1 MEVHRH
7 LSHYQDV
14 KNAAQGLS
22 SIVKIMLD
30 SKLKQQ
36 LMKII
41 PKILLLTYDY
51 NQDVRDTMKQ
61 LWSSLVDVDK
71 ESQLIEE
78 KWPEILDLC
87 LDYMKQK
94 EFRKRLSA
102 CLVLCDLIPNRSWTQ
117 IKSKFRELFLG
128 SLNLLDDDVEAIKNA
143 GVDLAKAN
151 KKIILKHANIYNN
164 TNLEELREVLD
175 LVIPAIQDDI
185 LKSNIKKA
193 KYYGVNILFEIV
205 KS

>member
-1 MEVHRH
+1 
-7 LSHYQDV
+7 
-14 KNAAQGLS
+14 
-22 SIVKIMLD
+22 
-30 SKLKQQ
+30 
-36 LMKII
+36 
-41 PKILLLTYDY
+41 LLTYDY

-164 TNLEELREVLD
+164 TNLEELREGISEMRNSDELID
-175 LVIPAIQDDI
+175 LLSGADTDKNGTI
-185 LKSNIKKA
+185 NYTGIKYLLNLSLCKI
-193 KYYGVNILFEIV
+193 KTLFI
-205 KS
+205 S